1 MPERSFFGLNNR
13 TVQGLLFIVFGVVLL
28 ILNNHDI
35 VPFEPHSWL
44 LWSFLG
50 FVAIGLFHIFV
61 RPLAVRAGMLACW
74 FCYSVWG
81 SWLVSP

>member
-13 TVQGLLFIVFGVVLL
+13 TVRGLLLIVFGVVLL

-44 LWSFLG
+44 LWLFL
-50 FVAIGLFHIFV
+50 L
-61 RPLAVRAGMLACW
+61 
-74 FCYSVWG
+74 
-81 SWLVSP
+81 